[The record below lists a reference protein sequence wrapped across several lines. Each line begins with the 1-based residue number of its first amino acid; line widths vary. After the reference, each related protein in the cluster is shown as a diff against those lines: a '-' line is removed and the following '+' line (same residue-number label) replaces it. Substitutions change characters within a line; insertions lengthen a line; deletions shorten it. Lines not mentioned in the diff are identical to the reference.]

1 MVGYGEVLVV
11 VYSKEL
17 HVSSSV
23 RENGL
28 VLSKLLPI
36 PMPSIDRR
44 IRTSRRIHTVVCDS
58 KIKLNFKH
66 GRKHMLQVVRVC
78 SNINKSDIQNQSNTY
93 VLLYS
98 FCNVDFDWT
107 SPHNL

>member
-58 KIKLNFKH
+58 KIKLSL
-66 GRKHMLQVVRVC
+66 RKHMLQVVRVC
-78 SNINKSDIQNQSNTY
+78 SNINKSDIQNQSNTC

>member
-58 KIKLNFKH
+58 KIKLSL
-66 GRKHMLQVVRVC
+66 RKHMLQVVRVC